1 MAGNKVSSD
10 YSEIFDS
17 KIIEIENQITKAW
30 DDYQKQLLD
39 LQKIHNDRLTE
50 LENAKKALDTFKTA
64 SSESI
69 SLDLLDNLE
78 SKANEL
84 KLSDEEMIIILTR
97 LAKLTSKE
105 NKKQKEEIIPQE
117 EAKKVTAISNQNND
131 KKQEVNDIRKEYE
144 KLLIEIDK
152 VRENRKLS
160 NYDNIYEKTIMN
172 LGNLSTNEQKTA
184 FDDFVKKG
192 QLYKRNLDSIEDSF
206 LYLKTSVDGESAKN
220 ILANIK
226 SIKDSIAS
234 IKELISENEE
244 LTIEFEI
251 AYEEYTNSLDSKKV
265 EEKNDEKINND
276 VEQVD
281 PDLLDEYND
290 RYNYGVELLKKYNNA
305 IQKGLINPNENSLIN
320 RCFNSLSLILSY
332 GHRDD
337 INEVEMQSM
346 ISQLDTTISTI
357 EASAE
362 GTFKDEMFNEADSEN
377 INIGSKSI
385 VIFLDYDGNYLLEEN
400 LNSFDSGD
408 RKFATKSFKNI
419 LLNELT
425 SISWVTDLSRRGP
438 GKLDNL
444 KGVVIKTP
452 AKEAE
457 ARNYRCASDCRI
469 SIWPVSLNPTIKE
482 KLKQVYNNDELETVL
497 LVGGIAV
504 HHQITEKL
512 LSQIKKPKYKDRI
525 AQLDEMFSNPK
536 TDIESLKS
544 IIDDSSNL
552 CNKVLSSKMVET
564 RK

>member
-1 MAGNKVSSD
+1 MAGNKVSSS
-10 YSEIFDS
+10 YSEILES
-17 KIIEIENQITKAW
+17 KIVDIENQITEAW

-39 LQKIHNDRLTE
+39 LQKIHNDKLAE
-50 LENAKKALDTFKTA
+50 LEKTIKALETFRTA
-64 SSESI
+64 SSDNV
-69 SLDLLDNLE
+69 SLDLLETLE
-78 SKANEL
+78 NKASEL

-105 NKKQKEEIIPQE
+105 EKQKEEVIPQE
-117 EAKKVTAISNQNND
+117 ETKKVTAISNQNNNQ
-131 KKQEVNDIRKEYE
+131 KQEVNDIRKEYE
-144 KLLIEIDK
+144 RLLIDIEK

-160 NYDNIYEKTIMN
+160 NYDNIYDKTIMN
-172 LGNLSTNEQKTA
+172 SGNLNTDEQKIA

-206 LYLKTSVDGESAKN
+206 LYLKTSVDGESARN

-234 IKELISENEE
+234 LKELISQNEE

-251 AYEEYTNSLDSKKV
+251 AYEEYNNSLESKKV

-281 PDLLDEYND
+281 SDLLDEYND
-290 RYNYGVELLKKYNNA
+290 RYHYAVELLKKYNNA
-305 IQKGLINPNENSLIN
+305 AQKGLINPNENSLIN
-320 RCFNSLSLILSY
+320 RCFNSLSLMLSY
-332 GHRDD
+332 GHRDN
-337 INEVEMQSM
+337 INEMEMQSM
-346 ISQLDTTISTI
+346 INQLETTISTI
-357 EASAE
+357 EANVE
-362 GTFKDEMFNEADSEN
+362 GALKDEMFNEEDSKN

-385 VIFLDYDGNYLLEEN
+385 VIFLDDDGNYLLEEN

-408 RKFATKSFKNI
+408 RKFAAKSLRNI
-419 LLNELT
+419 LMNELT
-425 SISWVTDLSRRGP
+425 NLSWVTDLSRRGP

-482 KLKQVYNNDELETVL
+482 KLKQEYNNDELETVL

-512 LSQIKKPKYKDRI
+512 LYQIKKPKYKDRI
-525 AQLDEMFSNPK
+525 AQIDEMFSNPK
-536 TDIESLKS
+536 TDIEDLKS

>member
-1 MAGNKVSSD
+1 MDSNKISSN
-10 YSEIFDS
+10 YSEIFDH
-17 KIIEIENQITKAW
+17 KIVDIENQITKTW
-30 DDYQKQLLD
+30 DEYQKQLSN
-39 LQKIHNDRLTE
+39 LQRIHNDKLVE
-50 LENAKKALDTFKTA
+50 LENAKKTLDAFRTV
-64 SSESI
+64 SSESV
-69 SLDLLDNLE
+69 SLDLLEDLE
-78 SKANEL
+78 NKANEL
-84 KLSDEEMIIILTR
+84 KISNEEMIIILTR

-105 NKKQKEEIIPQE
+105 NEKQNEEVIPQE
-117 EAKKVTAISNQNND
+117 EAKKVKAISNQNND

-144 KLLIEIDK
+144 NLLIEIDK

-172 LGNLSTNEQKTA
+172 SGNLSMDEQKIA

-206 LYLKTSVDGESAKN
+206 LYLKTSVDGESARN

-251 AYEEYTNSLDSKKV
+251 AYEEYKNALESKEV
-265 EEKNDEKINND
+265 EEIEDEKIHND

-281 PDLLDEYND
+281 SDLLDEYND
-290 RYNYGVELLKKYNNA
+290 RYNYAVELLKKYNKA
-305 IQKGLINPNENSLIN
+305 AQKGLINPNENSLIN

-337 INEVEMQSM
+337 IDEVQMQSM
-346 ISQLDTTISTI
+346 INQLNTTVSTI
-357 EASAE
+357 ESNVE
-362 GTFKDEMFNEADSEN
+362 GALKDEMFNEADSEN

-385 VIFLDYDGNYLLEEN
+385 VIFLDDDGNYLLEEN

-425 SISWVTDLSRRGP
+425 SLSWVTDLSRRGP

-482 KLKQVYNNDELETVL
+482 KLKQEYNNDELETVL

-512 LSQIKKPKYKDRI
+512 LYQIKKQKHKDRI
-525 AQLDEMFSNPK
+525 AQIDEMFSNPK
-536 TDIESLKS
+536 TDIEDLKS

>member
-1 MAGNKVSSD
+1 MAGNKVSSN
-10 YSEIFDS
+10 YSEILDS
-17 KIIEIENQITKAW
+17 KIADIENQITKAW

-39 LQKIHNDRLTE
+39 LQKIHNDKLAE
-50 LENAKKALDTFKTA
+50 LEKTIKTLEDFRIA
-64 SSESI
+64 SSDNV
-69 SLDLLDNLE
+69 SLDLLETLE
-78 SKANEL
+78 NKASEL

-105 NKKQKEEIIPQE
+105 EKQKEEVIPQE
-117 EAKKVTAISNQNND
+117 ETKKVTAISNQNNNQ
-131 KKQEVNDIRKEYE
+131 KQEVNDIRKEYE
-144 KLLIEIDK
+144 RLLIDIEK

-160 NYDNIYEKTIMN
+160 NYDNIYDKTIMN
-172 LGNLSTNEQKTA
+172 SGNLNTDEQKIA

-206 LYLKTSVDGESAKN
+206 LYLKTSVDGESARN

-234 IKELISENEE
+234 LKELISQNEE

-251 AYEEYTNSLDSKKV
+251 AYEEYNNSLESKKV

-281 PDLLDEYND
+281 SDLLDEYND
-290 RYNYGVELLKKYNNA
+290 RYHYAVELLKKYNNA
-305 IQKGLINPNENSLIN
+305 AQKGLINPNENSLIN
-320 RCFNSLSLILSY
+320 RCFNSLSLMLSY
-332 GHRDD
+332 GHRYN
-337 INEVEMQSM
+337 INEMEMQSM
-346 ISQLDTTISTI
+346 INQLETTISTI
-357 EASAE
+357 EANVE
-362 GTFKDEMFNEADSEN
+362 GALKDEMFNEEDSKN

-385 VIFLDYDGNYLLEEN
+385 VIFLDDDGNYLLEEN
-400 LNSFDSGD
+400 LKSFDYGD
-408 RKFATKSFKNI
+408 RKFAAKSLRNI
-419 LLNELT
+419 LMNELT
-425 SISWVTDLSRRGP
+425 NLSWVTDLSRRGP

-469 SIWPVSLNPTIKE
+469 SVWPVSLNPTIKE
-482 KLKQVYNNDELETVL
+482 KLKQEYNNDELETVL

-512 LSQIKKPKYKDRI
+512 LYQIKKPKYKDRI
-525 AQLDEMFSNPK
+525 AQLDEMFSNPE